1 MSQGMHSKVRAE
13 DVSSVIGTSS
23 PEVIVFMRKI
33 KLDRRSVVSV
43 CIAFFLTYPPLALAY
58 IGPGLGAGAI
68 AVVLG
73 LVVGFL
79 MLVVGVIWY
88 PLKRLFR
95 RIRPKV

>member
-1 MSQGMHSKVRAE
+1 MHSKVRADE
-13 DVSSVIGTSS
+13 ISGVIGIDS
-23 PEVIVFMRKI
+23 PDLLIFMRKI
-33 KLDRRSVVSV
+33 NLNRRPVVSV
-43 CIAFFLTYPPLALAY
+43 CAAFFLTYPPLALAY
-58 IGPGLGAGAI
+58 IGPGLGAGAV

-95 RIRPKV
+95 RIRRKD